1 VTSSRLKRAKRRVR
15 REVLAA
21 RDGIPPSERRARG
34 KLVAERF
41 LTLPEVERAGTVM
54 LFWSFGSEVPTAKII
69 ERLHARGAV
78 VALPRI
84 EGSELVPVGYG
95 PGDLTE
101 TTAFGAEEPLRG
113 ARIAPAA
120 LDVVAVPAVA
130 FDRRGGRIGYGGGY
144 YDRLLRGLRAFT
156 VGLAF
161 GVQVLEEELPT
172 GNFDRHVDAIV
183 TESETIRPP
192 DLNSRSGSW

>member
-1 VTSSRLKRAKRRVR
+1 MTSSRLKRAKRHVR

-21 RDGIPPSERRARG
+21 RDGIPASERRALG
-34 KLVAERF
+34 ELVTERF
-41 LTLPEVERAGTVM
+41 LTLPEVERAATVM
-54 LFWSFGSEVPTAKII
+54 VFWSFGSEVPTARVI
-69 ERLHARGAV
+69 ERLAARGTT

-84 EGSELVPVGYG
+84 EGSELVPVRYA
-95 PGDLTE
+95 PGDPTE
-101 TTAFGAEEPLRG
+101 TTVFGAEEPLRG
-113 ARIAPAA
+113 ARISPAT

-144 YDRLLRGLRAFT
+144 YDRLLRGLGAFT

-161 GVQVLEEELPT
+161 GVQVLDEELPAGT
-172 GNFDRHVDAIV
+172 FDRHVDAVV

-192 DLNSRSGSW
+192 DLNSRSGS